1 MRTLSTA
8 PSWAL
13 LVAPCKLPRAA
24 PKTAPRGTGRVAMP
38 TLNPRILQVLR
49 FLVLVVR
56 GGRTLLCFDRP
67 PAPPAHQLLMPAQVH
82 DHRCDPCARRQPQ
95 LVMPVPSLA
104 LDAQQQI
111 ARHNPDKFESGSP
124 LLARLAVA
132 LAFGALAALERT

>member
-1 MRTLSTA
+1 
-8 PSWAL
+8 
-13 LVAPCKLPRAA
+13 
-24 PKTAPRGTGRVAMP
+24 MP

>member
-1 MRTLSTA
+1 
-8 PSWAL
+8 
-13 LVAPCKLPRAA
+13 
-24 PKTAPRGTGRVAMP
+24 MP
-38 TLNPRILQVLR
+38 TLNLRILQVLR

-111 ARHNPDKFESGSP
+111 ARHNPNKFESGSP
-124 LLARLAVA
+124 LLARLAIA